1 MPIPSKS
8 PSATRLISS
17 RQLVPGDLINGM
29 NDAQYSFQKLLAGGA
44 TQVLAAQI
52 NAANVEIDAA
62 SAAGGVQLP
71 VSYPGAEVD
80 ILNNSLNTTT
90 VYGLGTDVIQTT
102 GTTFAAAATGIT
114 MATLVAIRLRCIKVG
129 FWQRTITA

>member
-1 MPIPSKS
+1 MAIPNKS
-8 PSATRLISS
+8 PSATRLIPS
-17 RQLVPGDLINGM
+17 RQLVPGDLINQM
-29 NDAQYSFQKLLAGGA
+29 NDAQYSFQRLLAGGA
-44 TQVLAAQI
+44 TQILAAQI
-52 NAANVEIDAA
+52 SAANVEVDPA
-62 SAAGGVQLP
+62 SAAGGVVLP

-90 VYGLGTDVIQTT
+90 VYGSGTDVIQTT

-114 MATLVAIRLRCIKVG
+114 MATLVAIRLRCIKIG

>member
-1 MPIPSKS
+1 MAIPSKA
-8 PSATRLISS
+8 PSTTRLTSS
-17 RQLVPGDLINGM
+17 RQLIPGSLINDM
-29 NDAQYSFQKLLAGGA
+29 NDAQYSFQTLLAGGA
-44 TQVLAAQI
+44 TQALAAQI

-62 SAAGGVQLP
+62 SAAGGVRLP
-71 VSYPGAEVD
+71 ISYPGAEVD

-114 MATLVAIRLRCIKVG
+114 MATLVAIRLRCIKTG
-129 FWQRTITA
+129 FWQRVITA